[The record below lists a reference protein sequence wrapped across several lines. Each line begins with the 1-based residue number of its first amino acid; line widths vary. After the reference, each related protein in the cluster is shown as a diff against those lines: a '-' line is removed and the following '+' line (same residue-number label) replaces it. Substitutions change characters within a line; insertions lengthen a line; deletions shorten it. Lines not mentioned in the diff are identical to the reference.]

1 MSFFGLNEF
10 KAYCMAATQ
19 GAGVIVGAGPG

>member
-10 KAYCMAATQ
+10 KSYRMAATQ
-19 GAGVIVGAGPG
+19 GTGVIVGAGPG